1 MSETQP
7 HTSNRTNTAR
17 LDSLTPH
24 LAVSFPPMPSR
35 LASLLTLFRL
45 AQPEL
50 FEYFEDEQVPYIQVA
65 MSWVRTLLSKEMWLG
80 DVLRLWG
87 EARPILLAFRR
98 LRLIGEITTDG
109 RDNDSPDLL
118 LTSKQTHI
126 SPQTTPLSSTATS
139 ALRCCPLAKS
149 PSRA

>member
-1 MSETQP
+1 
-7 HTSNRTNTAR
+7 
-17 LDSLTPH
+17 
-24 LAVSFPPMPSR
+24 MPSR

-87 EARPILLAFRR
+87 EAHPPRPP
-98 LRLIGEITTDG
+98 D
-109 RDNDSPDLL
+109 DSN
-118 LTSKQTHI
+118 
-126 SPQTTPLSSTATS
+126 LSA
-139 ALRCCPLAKS
+139 R
-149 PSRA
+149 